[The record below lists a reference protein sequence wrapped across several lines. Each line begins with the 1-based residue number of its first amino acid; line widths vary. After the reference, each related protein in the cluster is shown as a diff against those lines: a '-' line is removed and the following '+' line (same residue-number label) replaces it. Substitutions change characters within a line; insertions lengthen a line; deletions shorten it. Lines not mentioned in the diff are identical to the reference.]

1 MQFTQPSIVPESAFP
16 RILELMA
23 TGRLFRYCGKG
34 GAEGSDAS
42 VAEQMVADYIGA
54 DYCIGVNSCSSA
66 VRLAPPPRARPPV
79 STADASSAPQIYLAL
94 LALGVKHGDQ
104 VITNGFTFTALPSTI
119 KHAGATPVLVEANE
133 NFTMNVEDLEK
144 KIAANPHAKVMILSH
159 FRGKLSDCDKI
170 REICD
175 NNGILMVS
183 LLPAVSVRVW
193 EACCQLS
200 LSATGITL
208 LTPPARFPC
217 TRRWRTVRTA
227 WAAPGTASRPAGSA
241 TSPCSPASRTRS

>member
-66 VRLAPPPRARPPV
+66 VSPSPPRARPPA
-79 STADASSAPQIYLAL
+79 SAADASSAPQIYLAL

-119 KHAGATPVLVEANE
+119 KHAGATPVLVEANA

-144 KIAANPHAKVMILSH
+144 KIAANPDAKVMILSH

-175 NNGILMVS
+175 KNGILMVS
-183 LLPAVSVRVW
+183 LMPAVAARVW
-193 EACCQLS
+193 GS
-200 LSATGITL
+200 
-208 LTPPARFPC
+208 RF
-217 TRRWRTVRTA
+217 
-227 WAAPGTASRPAGSA
+227 
-241 TSPCSPASRTRS
+241 

>member
-1 MQFTQPSIVPESAFP
+1 
-16 RILELMA
+16 MA

-66 VRLAPPPRARPPV
+66 VRLPPPLRARPPA
-79 STADASSAPQIYLAL
+79 SAADASSFALQIYLAL

-144 KIAANPHAKVMILSH
+144 KIAANPDAKVMILSH

-175 NNGILMVS
+175 KNGILMVS
-183 LLPAVSVRVW
+183 LMPAVATRVW
-193 EACCQLS
+193 RL
-200 LSATGITL
+200 
-208 LTPPARFPC
+208 RF
-217 TRRWRTVRTA
+217 
-227 WAAPGTASRPAGSA
+227 
-241 TSPCSPASRTRS
+241 